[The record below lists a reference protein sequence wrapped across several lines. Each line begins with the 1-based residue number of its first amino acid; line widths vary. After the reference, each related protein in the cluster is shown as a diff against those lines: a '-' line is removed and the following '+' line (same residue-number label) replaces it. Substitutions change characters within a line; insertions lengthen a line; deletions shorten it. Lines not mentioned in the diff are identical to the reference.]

1 MPAYGLILEVDT
13 DGAILRSYHDPHG
26 AVITDA
32 SEVIE
37 LEGKLYIG
45 SYHESH
51 IVELDMPEGRAGL
64 GAGEQACSTPS
75 E

>member
-13 DGAILRSYHDPHG
+13 DGTILRSYHDPRG
-26 AVITDA
+26 AVLAEA
-32 SEVIE
+32 SEVVE
-37 LEGKLYIG
+37 LEDRLYIG

-51 IVELDMPEGRAGL
+51 IVELEWHEGGAGL
-64 GAGEQACSTPS
+64 EAGEQACGTSS